1 MPTRSDIREINSRTN
16 AGITVTMF
24 GHFSPVGECDYII
37 VEVDSPT
44 ANFTISEI
52 PKPLALDV
60 YSHPFVYASRE
71 LASGTLR
78 GNVVVSDNE
87 ERSLPD
93 RIADYS

>member
-1 MPTRSDIREINSRTN
+1 MPTCSDIREINSRTN
-16 AGITVTMF
+16 AGTTVTML

-60 YSHPFVYASRE
+60 FNHPFVYASRE
-71 LASGTLR
+71 LASGTLH
-78 GNVVVSDNE
+78 GNVAADGNE